1 MKDYPHFLSD
11 IKVDNGWISIY
22 DVTFIDENHRN
33 ISFVFTSDTE
43 KKHLKRVAQK
53 VSHNTYD
60 LWRIQFSCRDIFFK
74 MS

>member
-22 DVTFIDENHRN
+22 DVTFIDANHRN

-43 KKHLKRVAQK
+43 KKRLKRVARK
-53 VSHNTYD
+53 VPHNSYD
-60 LWRIQFSCRDIFFK
+60 LWCIQYCCKDVFFK